1 MMRPAALLCVL
12 SLLEAVAGS
21 YVMTNS
27 NIRTAVD
34 AWLANPTA
42 AEATYGHISTWE
54 TGGVTDMEELF
65 EDASSF
71 NEDIGEWDISGV
83 TTMEDMFRGASAF
96 DQDLGWCV
104 DDDVDLDDAFDDTPC
119 ESTSCGVKQGDGACA
134 PTPRPTLGSPT
145 QRPSRKPTPKPSA
158 TPSPRPAQTLVQV
171 DSSVTLA
178 GIVAT
183 EFNADEDMKAAF
195 AQSVLDSANGA
206 FDEVIDIEAA
216 GIVSAGKRRRLD
228 DGAGVDVSYTGV
240 ARVDGTET
248 AETDSADLLQQ
259 STEALRTAV
268 DDGSFLNTLQAAD
281 AAFSAVKV
289 DLEATNAALLAATV
303 VFVVTTPAPTT
314 LLVTPPTT
322 SP

>member
-1 MMRPAALLCVL
+1 
-12 SLLEAVAGS
+12 
-21 YVMTNS
+21 
-27 NIRTAVD
+27 
-34 AWLANPTA
+34 
-42 AEATYGHISTWE
+42 
-54 TGGVTDMEELF
+54 
-65 EDASSF
+65 
-71 NEDIGEWDISGV
+71 
-83 TTMEDMFRGASAF
+83 MEDMFRGASAF

-134 PTPRPTLGSPT
+134 PTPRPTPEPSPVPESPT

-158 TPSPRPAQTLVQV
+158 RPSPRPTPPPTPAPTPAQTLVQV

-195 AQSVLDSANGA
+195 AQSVLDSANRA

-240 ARVDGTET
+240 ARIDGTET
-248 AETDSADLLQQ
+248 AEADSADLLQQ

-268 DDGSFLNTLQAAD
+268 DNGSFLSTLQAAD
-281 AAFSAVKV
+281 AAFASVKV
-289 DLEATNAALLAATV
+289 DLEATQAALLAATV

-314 LLVTPPTT
+314 SPT
-322 SP
+322 